1 MNKKNMRK
9 ALDWKIKDWLSSID
23 DINVRSAIRRSA
35 IVTGGAFVSLLNS
48 EEVND
53 YDVYF
58 KDKESLLTVINYYVK
73 EWGETHGNASI
84 EILDSPER
92 IMLRIKSV
100 GAIEDDPS
108 EDPREDILSTVEE
121 LEEDQQEEKP
131 KKKYRPVFL
140 STNAITLSDK
150 IQIVIRFFG
159 SIEDIHKNY
168 DYVHTTCSYDFF
180 EREVTLPSEALECII
195 NKELRYQGSRYPLAS
210 IIRSRKFMQRGW
222 TINAGQYLKM
232 ALQLN
237 ELDLKDP
244 EVLEDQLVGVD
255 SLYFQKF
262 ISALKNKVSQ
272 DSEFSIDNTY
282 LFELINR
289 IF

>member
-53 YDVYF
+53 YDIYF
-58 KDKESLLTVINYYVK
+58 KDKESLMTVINYYVK

-168 DYVHTTCSYDFF
+168 DYIHTTCSYDFF
-180 EREVTLPSEALECII
+180 EREVMLPSEALECII

-232 ALQLN
+232 VLQLN

-262 ISALKNKVSQ
+262 ITALKNKVSQ